1 LVVAVLSASL
11 VAMATFLAASAKS
24 FPELAYKIALE
35 ELIIMPVPG

>member
-1 LVVAVLSASL
+1 LALAVLKASL

-35 ELIIMPVPG
+35 ELSIMPTPG